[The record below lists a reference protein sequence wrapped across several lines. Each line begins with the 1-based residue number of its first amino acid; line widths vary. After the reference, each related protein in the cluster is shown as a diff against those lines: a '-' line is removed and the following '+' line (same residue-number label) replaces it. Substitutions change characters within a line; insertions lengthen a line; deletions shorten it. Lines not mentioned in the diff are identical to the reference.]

1 MGTDWFG
8 FILSLI
14 IVISLIIIVIA
25 KLQGD
30 TFVDVLQQLWDF
42 VKGVFGK

>member
-1 MGTDWFG
+1 MADWFG

-14 IVISLIIIVIA
+14 IVLSLIVIVIA

-30 TFVDVLQQLWDF
+30 TFVAVLQQIWDF
-42 VKGVFGK
+42 IKGVFGK